1 MFLSVHNS
9 MPSTDLLGVF
19 LMRYGSTLLFTDV
32 VRSTPC
38 SSTILNPT
46 SPCERKATRSAPLCK
61 STSHLHSKG
70 VFGFTISPFESI
82 CYIQML
88 WRACKNCTV
97 RINSVC
103 LYTMYSVYTKKEG
116 FLDKRKTVG
125 GVYIEKVHTT
135 IHSSHSPLSPM
146 HSALSRLFSVV
157 FVPLW
162 ILRLRI
168 FEICGDRTCIY
179 IFYPFIV
186 GLSFSHINMYEGVR
200 SGIWL

>member
-1 MFLSVHNS
+1 MYSSFYRIFAQSSSLGGNCSYWIWHGCYFCGHFHSREKVQFPFTLCKIMFLSVHNS

-19 LMRYGSTLLFTDV
+19 LMLYGSTLLFTDV

-61 STSHLHSKG
+61 STSHLLSKS
-70 VFGFTISPFESI
+70 VFFLVFTISPFESI

-116 FLDKRKTVG
+116 
-125 GVYIEKVHTT
+125 
-135 IHSSHSPLSPM
+135 
-146 HSALSRLFSVV
+146 AL
-157 FVPLW
+157 
-162 ILRLRI
+162 
-168 FEICGDRTCIY
+168 DRTNGKQETVCT
-179 IFYPFIV
+179 
-186 GLSFSHINMYEGVR
+186 
-200 SGIWL
+200 